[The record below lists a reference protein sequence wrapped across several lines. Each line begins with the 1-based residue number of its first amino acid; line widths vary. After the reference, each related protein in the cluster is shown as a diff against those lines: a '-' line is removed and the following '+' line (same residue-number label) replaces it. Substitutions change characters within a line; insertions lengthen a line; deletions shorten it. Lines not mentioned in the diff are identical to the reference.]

1 MKSLSLIVM
10 QHFLHIVDDERKYNS
25 TLPEFERDPK
35 MMMFRKNSKGEWWC
49 TARFDTKD
57 KKDIVTVQQVYSR
70 ELVDLLQGYLG
81 DLD

>member
-35 MMMFRKNSKGEWWC
+35 MMTFRKNSKGEWWC
-49 TARFDTKD
+49 TARFDAKD
-57 KKDIVTVQQVYSR
+57 GNDIVTVQQVYSN
-70 ELVDLLQGYLG
+70 ELVGVLEKYLG